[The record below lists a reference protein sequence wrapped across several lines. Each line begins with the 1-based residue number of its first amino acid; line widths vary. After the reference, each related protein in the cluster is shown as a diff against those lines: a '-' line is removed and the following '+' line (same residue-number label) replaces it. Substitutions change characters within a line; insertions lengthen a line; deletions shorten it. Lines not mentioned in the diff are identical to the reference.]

1 MRRCSA
7 PTGRKLEG
15 RQCTRKAT
23 VEYDGYD
30 YCWQHFK
37 VWSIVNRTRSDFEVA
52 ELTIRAVRSG
62 ERFISDLV
70 YPKKG

>member
-1 MRRCSA
+1 
-7 PTGRKLEG
+7 
-15 RQCTRKAT
+15 
-23 VEYDGYD
+23 
-30 YCWQHFK
+30 FK